1 MEIESTTDFI
11 SGLPLTEEMKG
22 NFSGIGK
29 EFIEDFYPWGKQDPT
44 LYEGDIQLFGDKNA
58 ILNNSYRWPNAII
71 PYEIAD
77 DYTPDQRTV
86 IAYSMEQYRLNTCIQ
101 FVPRTS
107 EENYIR
113 ILKKGTGCNNLVGMI
128 NQGAQD
134 LSLDDNCIN
143 ENSPGT
149 VLHELMHAAGF
160 FHEHTRPDRDEFVRI
175 DFDNTITDFKSA
187 FNKSKASEVTTLGIP
202 YDYGKKKVCN
212 VNI

>member
-1 MEIESTTDFI
+1 
-11 SGLPLTEEMKG
+11 
-22 NFSGIGK
+22 
-29 EFIEDFYPWGKQDPT
+29 
-44 LYEGDIQLFGDKNA
+44 
-58 ILNNSYRWPNAII
+58 
-71 PYEIAD
+71 
-77 DYTPDQRTV
+77 
-86 IAYSMEQYRLNTCIQ
+86 
-101 FVPRTS
+101 
-107 EENYIR
+107 
-113 ILKKGTGCNNLVGMI
+113 MI

-175 DFDNTITDFKSA
+175 DFDNTITGKGRLSIIIPLSTFLNAEKLKIDFKSA